1 MVLRASGEPAS
12 ATRTVPAFLIVGSTR
27 SGTTLVQRLASEMPG
42 VAIPPETH
50 FFTHLA
56 PKVVA
61 AGPPIDAEPLRRLL
75 TEYLAVPAVRGLGLD
90 VDGVIDD
97 LSGRCDSALDL
108 FAAILRRLTGNAP
121 AEGALVG
128 EKTPLHVFWW
138 QPIARAMPEVRFVA
152 TVRDPRGMVASNL
165 AVRWGPRS
173 HLLLAEAWVLAQ
185 RLISDAQNELGPERF
200 LVLGL
205 DRIDPAAA
213 PRGPAGPGP
222 GYLPWESWKERAWGP
237 IERDRVE
244 AWRSSLSRRESA
256 EVAAVCRAGMERFGY
271 ETERPGRGAALATLA
286 RIPPVRQA
294 RRLG

>member
-1 MVLRASGEPAS
+1 M
-12 ATRTVPAFLIVGSTR
+12 
-27 SGTTLVQRLASEMPG
+27 
-42 VAIPPETH
+42 
-50 FFTHLA
+50 
-56 PKVVA
+56 
-61 AGPPIDAEPLRRLL
+61 
-75 TEYLAVPAVRGLGLD
+75 
-90 VDGVIDD
+90 
-97 LSGRCDSALDL
+97 
-108 FAAILRRLTGNAP
+108 
-121 AEGALVG
+121 
-128 EKTPLHVFWW
+128 FWW

-200 LVLGL
+200 LVLRYEDVVADPRDARRALARHLGL
-205 DRIDPAAA
+205 DPIDPSAA

-294 RRLG
+294 RRLAFRWKWRRHVRRIEGVTL